1 MGRQT
6 TGKTISKR
14 MRKECKVNLSEYDTM
29 LKKDTAQLIE
39 VALGKRKADLVVTG
53 GRLLNV
59 YTGELLEKSSVSV
72 KGAWIAHVGPDG
84 SHTIGP
90 KSEVIDATGK
100 VIIPGLIDGHTHLS
114 WLCCVDEFLKYMLP
128 DGTTTIITEA
138 MEPFP
143 VSGLAGVVDFLDSL
157 KDQPAKIF
165 ATAPFMA
172 SISRAARGIPV
183 DTLKQLLDRSDI
195 LGVGES
201 YWQSVLQAPET
212 SLPVLDETFRRGK
225 TLEGHSA
232 GARGKK
238 LAAYL
243 AAGISSC
250 HEPIQPEEVLERLRL
265 GIYVMVREGS
275 IRRDLEAIS
284 VIKQSNVDLRRL
296 VLVTD
301 GVEPGDLLKR
311 RTMAYV
317 VQKAIDCGFDPVS
330 AVQMA
335 TLNVAEHF
343 ALDHIVGGI
352 APGHCADML
361 ILPDT
366 RTVDAETV
374 ISNGRVVAEN
384 GRLLTPPRRHSYQQ
398 RSLTTVQL
406 PKRLNA
412 SDFII
417 RPPQKQPSPTVRII
431 ELITD
436 LVTAEWQVEIAAVDG
451 EIKCDPAN
459 DILKV
464 AAVDRHHTPGKTA
477 VGLIK
482 GFGLNAGAFASS
494 ASWDSSDIIAIGAS
508 EADMATAINRI
519 HEMQGGAVVVKE
531 GTLQAQIPMP
541 IFGIIS
547 PAPAEVIAEQLESL
561 KQALQSLGVTFADPL
576 LTLNTLTGA
585 AIPYLRICEEGLVN
599 LKDGKRVGLFVEASP
614 EHRQTA

>member
-1 MGRQT
+1 M
-6 TGKTISKR
+6 S
-14 MRKECKVNLSEYDTM
+14 LSIYDTM
-29 LKKDTAQLIE
+29 PEKDTAQLMQ
-39 VALGKRKADLVVTG
+39 VALGNQKADLVVTG

-59 YTGELLEKSSVSV
+59 YTGELLENVSVSV
-72 KGAWIAHVGPDG
+72 KGSWIAHVGPDG

-90 KSEVIDATGK
+90 ESEVIDATGK
-100 VIIPGLIDGHTHLS
+100 VLIPGLIDGHTHLS
-114 WLCCVDEFLKYMLP
+114 WLCCVDEFLKHMLP

-143 VSGLAGVVDFLDSL
+143 VAGLDGVVDFLDSL

-172 SISRAARGIPV
+172 SISRATRGIPM
-183 DTLKQLLDRSDI
+183 DTLKQLLDRGDI
-195 LGVGES
+195 LGMGES
-201 YWQSVLQAPET
+201 YWQSVLQAPDT
-212 SLPVLDETFRRGK
+212 FLPVLDETLRRGK

-232 GARGKK
+232 GASGKK

-284 VIKQSNVDLRRL
+284 VIKESNVDLRRL

-317 VQKAIDCGFDPVS
+317 VQKAIDCGFDPVA

-352 APGHCADML
+352 APGRCADLL
-361 ILPDT
+361 ILPDS
-366 RTVDAETV
+366 RTIDAETV
-374 ISNGRVVAEN
+374 ISNGKVVAER
-384 GRLLTPPRRHSYQQ
+384 GRLLTPPRRHAYQQ
-398 RSLTTVQL
+398 RSRTTVQL
-406 PKRLNA
+406 PRRFSA

-417 RPPQKQPSPTVRII
+417 RPPQKQPSSAVRII

-436 LVTAEWQVEIAAVDG
+436 LVSAEGQLEVAAVDG

-464 AAVDRHHTPGKTA
+464 AAVDRRHSPGKSA

-482 GFGLNAGAFASS
+482 GFGLNTGAFASS
-494 ASWDSSDIIAIGAS
+494 ASWDSCAIIVVGAS
-508 EADMATAINRI
+508 ETDMAAAINRI
-519 HEMQGGAVVVKE
+519 HELQGGAVVVNN
-531 GTLQAQIPMP
+531 GAVQAQIPMP
-541 IFGIIS
+541 IFGIMS
-547 PAPAEVIAEQLESL
+547 PAPVEVIAEQLEDL
-561 KQALQSLGVTFADPL
+561 KQVLQSLGVTLPDPL

-599 LKDGKRVGLFVEASP
+599 LKNGKRVDLFVESSP
-614 EHRQTA
+614 AA

>member
-1 MGRQT
+1 M
-6 TGKTISKR
+6 S
-14 MRKECKVNLSEYDTM
+14 LSMYGTM
-29 LKKDTAQLIE
+29 LEKDTAQLIQ
-39 VALGKRKADLVVTG
+39 VALGNRKADLVVTG

-59 YTGELLEKSSVSV
+59 YTGELLENASVSV
-72 KGAWIAHVGPDG
+72 KGSWIAHVGPDG

-90 KSEVIDATGK
+90 KTEVIDAAGK
-100 VIIPGLIDGHTHLS
+100 VLIPGLIDGHTHLA
-114 WLCCVDEFLKYMLP
+114 WLCCVDEFLKHALP
-128 DGTTTIITEA
+128 GGTTTIITEA

-143 VSGLAGVVDFLDSL
+143 VAGLDGVVDFLDSL

-201 YWQSVLQAPET
+201 YWQSVLQAPEI

-250 HEPIQPEEVLERLRL
+250 HEPILPEEVLERLRL

-284 VIKQSNVDLRRL
+284 VIKDSNVDLRRL

-311 RTMAYV
+311 RTMEYV
-317 VQKAIDCGFDPVS
+317 VQKAIDCGFDPVA

-343 ALDHIVGGI
+343 ALDRIVGGI
-352 APGHCADML
+352 APGRCADML
-361 ILPDT
+361 IVPDT
-366 RTVDAETV
+366 RTIDAEKV
-374 ISNGRVVAEN
+374 ISNGKVVAEN
-384 GRLLTPPRRHSYQQ
+384 GRLLMPPRRHTYQHH
-398 RSLTTVQL
+398 SLTTIQL
-406 PKRLNA
+406 PEQFSA

-417 RPPQKQPSPTVRII
+417 RSPQKQQSPAVRII
-431 ELITD
+431 ELITE
-436 LVTAEWQVEIAAVDG
+436 LVTAELQQEVAAVDG

-464 AAVDRHHTPGKTA
+464 AAVDRRHTPGKTA

-482 GFGLNAGAFASS
+482 GFGLNAGAFACS
-494 ASWDSSDIIAIGAS
+494 ASWDSSDIIVVGAS
-508 EADMATAINRI
+508 EADMAAAINRI
-519 HEMQGGAVVVKE
+519 HELQGGAVVVKD
-531 GTLQAQIPMP
+531 GALQAEIPMP
-541 IFGIIS
+541 IFGLMS
-547 PAPAEVIAEQLESL
+547 PAPLEVIVEQLEGL
-561 KQALQSLGVTFADPL
+561 KQSLQSLGVTLAYPL
-576 LTLNTLTGA
+576 LTLITLTGA

-599 LKDGKRVGLFVEASP
+599 LKDGKTVGLFVESS
-614 EHRQTA
+614 TAV

>member
-1 MGRQT
+1 M
-6 TGKTISKR
+6 S
-14 MRKECKVNLSEYDTM
+14 LSMHDAIPE
-29 LKKDTAQLIE
+29 KNTAQLMA
-39 VALGKRKADLVVTG
+39 VALGNRKADLVVTG

-59 YTGELLEKSSVSV
+59 YTGELQENTSVSV
-72 KGAWIAHVGPDG
+72 KGSWIAYVGPDG

-90 KSEVIDATGK
+90 KSQVIDATGK
-100 VIIPGLIDGHTHLS
+100 VLIPGLIDGHTHLS
-114 WLCCVDEFLKYMLP
+114 WLCCVDEFLKHMLP
-128 DGTTTIITEA
+128 GGTTTIITEA

-143 VSGLAGVVDFLDSL
+143 VAGLDGVVDFLDSL

-172 SISRAARGIPV
+172 SISRAARGIPM
-183 DTLKQLLDRSDI
+183 DILRQLLDRSDI

-201 YWQSVLQAPET
+201 YWQNVLQAPET

-232 GARGKK
+232 GARGRK

-250 HEPIQPEEVLERLRL
+250 HESIQPEQVLERLRL

-284 VIKQSNVDLRRL
+284 VIKESNVDLRRL

-311 RTMAYV
+311 RTMGYV
-317 VQKAIDCGFDPVS
+317 VQKAIDCGFDPVA

-352 APGHCADML
+352 APGRCADML
-361 ILPDT
+361 ILPDS
-366 RTVDAETV
+366 RTIDAETV
-374 ISNGRVVAEN
+374 ISNGKAVAEN
-384 GRLLTPPRRHSYQQ
+384 GRLLRPPRRHTYQHP
-398 RSLTTVQL
+398 SLTTVQL
-406 PKRLNA
+406 PKRFSA

-417 RPPQKQPSPTVRII
+417 RPPQRQPSATVRII

-436 LVTAEWQVEIAAVDG
+436 LVTAERQQEVATVDG
-451 EIKCDPAN
+451 EIKCDPAK

-464 AAVDRHHTPGKTA
+464 AAVDRRHTPGKSA

-494 ASWDSSDIIAIGAS
+494 ASWDSSAIIVIGAS
-508 EADMATAINRI
+508 ETDMAAAINRI
-519 HEMQGGAVVVKE
+519 HELQGGAVVIKN
-531 GTLQAQIPMP
+531 GALQAQIPLP
-541 IFGIIS
+541 IFGIMS
-547 PAPAEVIAEQLESL
+547 PAPVEVIAEQLEGL
-561 KQALQSLGVTFADPL
+561 KQALQSLGVTFTDPL

-599 LKDGKRVGLFVEASP
+599 LKNGKTVDLFVESSP
-614 EHRQTA
+614 AV

>member
-1 MGRQT
+1 MG
-6 TGKTISKR
+6 
-14 MRKECKVNLSEYDTM
+14 LSLYGGM
-29 LKKDTAQLIE
+29 LQKDTAQLIE
-39 VALGKRKADLVVTG
+39 VALGNRKADLVVTG

-59 YTGELLEKSSVSV
+59 YTGELLENTSVSV
-72 KGAWIAHVGPDG
+72 KGSWIAYVGPDG

-100 VIIPGLIDGHTHLS
+100 ILIPGLIDGHTHLS
-114 WLCCVDEFLKYMLP
+114 WLCCVDEVLKQTLP
-128 DGTTTIITEA
+128 DGTTTIITET
-138 MEPFP
+138 MESFP
-143 VSGLAGVVDFLDSL
+143 VAGLEGVIDFLDSL

-172 SISRAARGIPV
+172 SISSAARGIPM
-183 DTLKQLLDRSDI
+183 DTLGQLLGRSDI

-212 SLPVLDETFRRGK
+212 SLPVLDESFRSGK

-232 GARGKK
+232 GAKGKK

-250 HEPIQPEEVLERLRL
+250 HEPIQPEEVIERLRL

-284 VIKQSNVDLRRL
+284 VIKDSNVDLRRL

-301 GVEPGDLLKR
+301 GIEPGDLLKR

-317 VQKAIDCGFDPVS
+317 VQKAIDCGFDPVA

-352 APGHCADML
+352 APGRCADML

-366 RTVDAETV
+366 RTINAEKV
-374 ISNGRVVAEN
+374 ISNGKVVAEN
-384 GRLLTPPRRHSYQQ
+384 GRLQTPPRRHTYQQ
-398 RSLTTVQL
+398 SSLATVRL
-406 PKRLNA
+406 PMPFSA

-417 RPPQKQPSPTVRII
+417 RPTHKQLSPKVRII

-436 LVTAEWQVEIAAVDG
+436 LVTAELQQEVAAVDG
-451 EIKCDPAN
+451 EIKCDPDN

-464 AAVDRHHTPGKTA
+464 AAVDRRNTPGKTC

-482 GFGLNAGAFASS
+482 GFGLNAGAVASS
-494 ASWDSSDIIAIGAS
+494 GAWDSSAIIVVGAS
-508 EADMATAINRI
+508 ETDMAVAINRI
-519 HEMQGGAVVVKE
+519 HELQGGAVVVNE
-531 GTLQAQIPMP
+531 GTLQAEIPMP
-541 IFGIIS
+541 VFGLMS
-547 PAPAEVIAEQLESL
+547 SATVDVIAGQLEGL
-561 KQALQSLGVTFADPL
+561 KQALQSLGVTLADPL

-599 LKDGKRVGLFVEASP
+599 LKDGKTVSLFVNAGL
-614 EHRQTA
+614 EHKQST

>member
-1 MGRQT
+1 M
-6 TGKTISKR
+6 S
-14 MRKECKVNLSEYDTM
+14 LSLYDTM
-29 LKKDTAQLIE
+29 LEKDTAQLMQ
-39 VALGKRKADLVVTG
+39 VALGNRKADLVVSG

-59 YTGELLEKSSVSV
+59 YTGEMLENTSVSV
-72 KGAWIAHVGPDG
+72 KGSWIAFVGPDVN
-84 SHTIGP
+84 HTIGP
-90 KSEVIDATGK
+90 KTEVIDATGK
-100 VIIPGLIDGHTHLS
+100 VLIPGLIDGHTHLS
-114 WLCCVDEFLKYMLP
+114 WLCCVDEFLKHTLP
-128 DGTTTIITEA
+128 GGTTTIITET
-138 MEPFP
+138 MESFM
-143 VSGLAGVVDFLDSL
+143 VAGIDGVIDFLDSL
-157 KDQPAKIF
+157 KDQPAKFF

-172 SISRAARGIPV
+172 SISRAARGIPM
-183 DTLKQLLDRSDI
+183 DTLRQLLDRSDI

-201 YWQSVLQAPET
+201 YWQSVLQTPET
-212 SLPVLDETFRRGK
+212 SLSVLDESFRRGK

-275 IRRDLEAIS
+275 IRRDLETISAI
-284 VIKQSNVDLRRL
+284 KDSNVDLRRL

-317 VQKAIDCGFDPVS
+317 VQKAIDCGFDPVA

-352 APGHCADML
+352 APGRCADML
-361 ILPDT
+361 VLPDT
-366 RTVDAETV
+366 RTINAEKV
-374 ISNGRVVAEN
+374 ISNGKVVAEK
-384 GRLLTPPRRHSYQQ
+384 GRLQTPPRRHAYRQS
-398 RSLTTVQL
+398 SLTSVRL
-406 PKRLNA
+406 PKPFSV
-412 SDFII
+412 SDFVI
-417 RPPQKQPSPTVRII
+417 RPPHIQPSPTVRII

-436 LVTAEWQVEIAAVDG
+436 LVTTERQQEVVVVDG
-451 EIKCDPAN
+451 EIKSDPGN

-464 AAVDRHHTPGKTA
+464 AAVDRRNTPGKTA

-482 GFGLNAGAFASS
+482 GFGLTAGAVASS
-494 ASWDSSDIIAIGAS
+494 GAWDSSVIIVVGAS
-508 EADMATAINRI
+508 ETDMAAAINRV
-519 HEMQGGAVVVKE
+519 HELQGGAVVVNGGVLLAE
-531 GTLQAQIPMP
+531 IPTP
-541 IFGIIS
+541 VFGIMS
-547 PAPAEVIAEQLESL
+547 SATVEVIAQQLEDL
-561 KQALQSLGVTFADPL
+561 KQALQALGVTLADPL

-599 LKDGKRVGLFVEASP
+599 LKDGKTLGLFVGESP
-614 EHRQTA
+614 EHEQST

>member
-1 MGRQT
+1 M
-6 TGKTISKR
+6 S
-14 MRKECKVNLSEYDTM
+14 LSIYDTM
-29 LKKDTAQLIE
+29 LQKDSAQLMQ
-39 VALGKRKADLVVTG
+39 VALGNLKADLVVTG

-59 YTGELLEKSSVSV
+59 YTGELQENTSVSV
-72 KGAWIAHVGPDG
+72 KGSWIAHVGADG

-90 KSEVIDATGK
+90 NSDVIDAAGK
-100 VIIPGLIDGHTHLS
+100 VLIPGLIDGHTHLS
-114 WLCCVDEFLKYMLP
+114 WLCGVDQFLTHMLP
-128 DGTTTIITEA
+128 GGTTTIITET

-143 VSGLAGVVDFLDSL
+143 VAGLDGVVDFLDSL
-157 KDQPAKIF
+157 KNQPAKIF

-172 SISRAARGIPV
+172 SISRATRGVPV
-183 DTLKQLLDRSDI
+183 DILKQLLDRGDI

-201 YWQSVLQAPET
+201 YWQSVLQTPGT
-212 SLPVLDETFRRGK
+212 SLPMLDEAFRRGK

-250 HEPIQPEEVLERLRL
+250 HEPILPEEVLERLRL

-284 VIKQSNVDLRRL
+284 VIRESNVDLRRL

-352 APGHCADML
+352 APGRCADML
-361 ILPDT
+361 ILPDA
-366 RTVDAETV
+366 RTIEAEKV
-374 ISNGRVVAEN
+374 ISNGKVVAED
-384 GRLLTPPRRHSYQQ
+384 GRLMTPPRRHTYRPS
-398 RSLTTVQL
+398 SLTTVHL
-406 PKRLNA
+406 PGPFSA
-412 SDFII
+412 ADFTI
-417 RPPQKQPSPTVRII
+417 RPPQNQPSPTVRII

-436 LVTAEWQVEIAAVDG
+436 LVTAERQQQVAAVDG
-451 EIKCDPAN
+451 EIRCDPAN

-494 ASWDSSDIIAIGAS
+494 ASWDSSDIIVIGAS
-508 EADMATAINRI
+508 EADMATAVNRV
-519 HEMQGGAVVVKE
+519 HELQGGAVVVNE
-531 GTLQAQIPMP
+531 GALQAQIPMP
-541 IFGIIS
+541 IFGLIS
-547 PAPAEVIAEQLESL
+547 PEPVDIIVEQLEKL
-561 KQALQSLGVTFADPL
+561 KRVLQALGVTLADPM

-599 LKDGKRVGLFVEASP
+599 LKDGKTVSLFVE
-614 EHRQTA
+614 